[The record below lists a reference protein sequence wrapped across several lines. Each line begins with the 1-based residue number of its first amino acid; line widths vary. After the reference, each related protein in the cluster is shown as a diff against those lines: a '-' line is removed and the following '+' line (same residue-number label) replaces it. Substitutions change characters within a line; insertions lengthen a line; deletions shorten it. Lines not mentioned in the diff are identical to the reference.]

1 MMKNFKANFKRDAS
15 HLAFLTLTLTLT
27 LAFAFHAFAGVG
39 VTKKQLDRTV
49 SEINSNMSAAVSAEI
64 GRNVDSYV
72 DEITMRAIAGATNF
86 LPSFIEGLGQF
97 AEASRFSLLEFDE
110 NSLVFDDSYMSNG
123 VFVSRSHKAYF
134 KASWVSPTNKGF
146 RVESSSYPGIPAGT
160 VFAIDEV
167 PVAQTNHPM
176 RVEGGTLNPVNNG
189 RLVWNRYQIHNADL
203 FSKPLELLWCEWR
216 YDIGVVETNRVISE
230 NGLYEAKISIDLPSS
245 VGIYDTYKMEVTE
258 NRDGASANWVKPP
271 SGEAHI
277 VTLTDVGGV
286 FRMAVVEGLEEGG
299 RILGTFT
306 LVPTCLT
313 DAEAYAARNGT
324 PKVSALTRLWR
335 SVKALFVPEAV
346 ADRSCQI
353 FGADQG
359 VPSFR
364 ITWTDENGEE
374 LGVTSLPVSRTP
386 PKKRVNDRGVEH
398 DTDVMYVPSP
408 WYTLA
413 DWCKVENWVS
423 FPTSYSIYYADALG
437 KYETEK
443 GVRYSVSNRQ
453 MNLSTFKALF
463 LDHAGSLKS
472 LYVYPRKVEKRD
484 PCKEGR
490 HSYVHCVCSVC
501 GKEREHEFI
510 GYGDCK
516 RCGREESIFTV
527 DENNEIVE
535 EPGSRSACGFVPDGE
550 EYHGGWHGVGEEI
563 DEAGNRRFCG
573 CFCGHYSD
581 SNDRYFPL
589 GYEGNRAGGG
599 LMHLVL
605 DHLFD
610 MDANDVEWKP
620 GDGYGNDDET
630 THHATLYCLREEQLD
645 KTSYKVTESHKFYND
660 DGTYNCRIEGTGH
673 DDYHLVVGMCVK
685 CSQETE
691 SMDLHRRETADA
703 GETGACVCVG
713 GVNFPDTPGC
723 GEMHH
728 LYVWTACG
736 ELRCLYCL
744 SFDQDSPH
752 LAESE
757 HTGPQP
763 PGASAGDKIVM
774 AGHHRNM
781 NDLEA
786 GTQWGYILR
795 ANSPDANGH
804 WCGCG
809 LVQIPHDFIED
820 PETRDQVCPDILV
833 GSEWWSALGCGWT
846 RAVPDDVGRFDA
858 TVTVNEVRGG
868 SDHTL
873 RGRTYSISSFSW
885 NPNRGERPPSP
896 SEIWGDGKDAP
907 TSLPPLNGVD
917 GGNGELSPTVV
928 DFTYLTEISSRWSS
942 DWVWRN
948 SNWEKKGSNFWNA
961 MKWWLMNTPVIFR

>member
-1 MMKNFKANFKRDAS
+1 MKNFKAHFKRDAS
-15 HLAFLTLTLTLT
+15 YTSHLASLALT

-72 DEITMRAIAGATNF
+72 DEITLRAIAGATNF

-134 KASWVSPTNKGF
+134 KASWVCPTNKGF
-146 RVESSSYPGIPAGT
+146 TVASSSYPGIPAGT
-160 VFAIDEV
+160 MFAIDEI
-167 PVAQTNHPM
+167 PVAHTNHPM
-176 RVEGGTLNPVNNG
+176 RVVNATG
-189 RLVWNRYQIHNADL
+189 ASSGQLVWNRHLIHNADM
-203 FSKPLELLWCEWR
+203 FTRPLELLWCEWR
-216 YDIGVVETNRVISE
+216 YDGGMVDTNRIISE
-230 NGLYEAKISIDLPSS
+230 SALYDAEIGKDVQSS
-245 VGIYDTYKMEVTE
+245 TTYLTSYKMEV
-258 NRDGASANWVKPP
+258 NQSIASTSPNWVNPP
-271 SGEAHI
+271 SEETHI
-277 VTLTDVGGV
+277 VTLTDIDGV
-286 FRMAVVEGLEEGG
+286 FRMAVVDSLAEGG

-306 LVPTCLT
+306 LVPSCLT
-313 DAEAYAARNGT
+313 DAEAHAARNGT

-335 SVKALFVPEAV
+335 SVKALVVPEAV
-346 ADRSCQI
+346 ADRYCQV

-386 PKKRVNDRGVEH
+386 PKKRVNDRGEEH
-398 DTDVMYVPSP
+398 DTDEMYVPCP

-423 FPTSYSIYYADALG
+423 FPTSYAIYYADALG
-437 KYETEK
+437 RYETEK

-472 LYVYPRKVEKRD
+472 LYVYPRRVEKRD

-501 GKEREHEFI
+501 GKQREHEFI
-510 GYGDCK
+510 DYGDCK

-563 DEAGNRRFCG
+563 DDAGNRRYCG

-581 SNDRYFPL
+581 SNERYFPL

-605 DHLFD
+605 DHLFE
-610 MDANDVEWKP
+610 MDANDVEWEP

-660 DGTYNCRIEGTGH
+660 DGTYNCRIEGAGH

-691 SMDLHRRETADA
+691 SMDLHRRKIADA
-703 GETGACVCVG
+703 GEMGACVCVG

-723 GEMHH
+723 GEQHH

-744 SFDQDSPH
+744 SLDQDSPH

-763 PGASAGDKIVM
+763 PGVSAGDKIVM
-774 AGHHRNM
+774 AGHYRNM

-786 GTQWGYILR
+786 GTQWGYVLR
-795 ANSPDANGH
+795 ANSPDAKGH

-809 LVQIPHDFIED
+809 LVQMHHQFVED
-820 PETRDQVCPDILV
+820 PETRDLVCPDVNV
-833 GSEWWSALGCGWT
+833 GNEWWTVLGCGWT
-846 RAVPDDVGRFDA
+846 EHHVIDESDFD
-858 TVTVNEVRGG
+858 TTISCKESRGG
-868 SDHTL
+868 TDGL
-873 RGRTYSISSFSW
+873 RSRVYRISSFVW
-885 NPNRGERPPSP
+885 NPDEGGSPPTPDLIWPDKPDRPS
-896 SEIWGDGKDAP
+896 
-907 TSLPPLNGVD
+907 SLPPLT
-917 GGNGELSPTVV
+917 GEHMDLSPTVV
-928 DFTYLTEISSRWSS
+928 DFTYQTEISSEWDSLWEFKEGRWK
-942 DWVWRN
+942 R
-948 SNWEKKGSNFWNA
+948 
-961 MKWWLMNTPVIFR
+961 KWWRIVGDIWNMYRNMTPIFFTGRKGN